1 MKNET
6 SEVNGFFKLCKKQ
19 QELAQSVNEN
29 LEIVKAQ
36 QKGRSTLDCVY
47 EFMNICDRQRN
58 VTHGHLTEKKGWLS
72 LYCSNYFQTNPLD
85 LKKRLELRDKIKATT
100 KEIDEKVNELKSI
113 DEKYNSLLHK
123 RDKVIETLGDC
134 DTSLEEALTEYRTA
148 VDLYNKT
155 VAKLNKFKGVNIALL
170 VADEMKKAPIL
181 KINENFADSDETE
194 LLI

>member
-19 QELAQSVNEN
+19 QELAQAVNEN
-29 LEIVKAQ
+29 LEIVRAQ
-36 QKGRSTLDCVY
+36 QKGRSMLDCVY
-47 EFMNICDRQRN
+47 EFMNICDRQHN
-58 VTHGHLTEKKGWLS
+58 ETHENLTEKKGWLS
-72 LYCSNYFQTNPLD
+72 LYCSKYFKTNPLD

-113 DEKYNSLLHK
+113 DEKYQLLLHK
-123 RDKVIETLGDC
+123 QDKILETLGDC
-134 DTSLEEALTEYRTA
+134 DTSLEEALAEYRTA

-155 VAKLNKFKGVNIALL
+155 IAKLNQFNGVNISPL
-170 VADEMKKAPIL
+170 VADEMKKAPNL